1 MLSPYQFFTTNLLEF
16 SSCQENFE
24 DGVCRQI
31 LESLNLENGNIK
43 NLSTGSYLKKGLGNV
58 QVFDNWS
65 RKSLEE
71 GVYSQCLRMYIGITS

>member
-1 MLSPYQFFTTNLLEF
+1 MGF
-16 SSCQENFE
+16 
-24 DGVCRQI
+24 CRQI

-58 QVFDNWS
+58 QVFVYWS

-71 GVYSQCLRMYIGITS
+71 GVYS